1 METTAPMT
9 TGTADTGILD
19 APAASEAASGAADAS
34 QGRPGRFEIGER
46 DFLLDGRPFQVIS
59 GALHYFR
66 VHPGQWADRIHKA
79 RLMGLNTIETYV
91 PWNLHEPVEGT
102 WTAEDGLDLGA
113 FLDAVAAEG
122 MRAIVRPGPYICA
135 EWVNGGLPAW
145 LTAEPGVG
153 IRRSEPRY
161 LAAVSRYLREVYAV
175 VAPRQLDNGGPVVL
189 VQIENEYGAYGDD
202 KDYLRALVD
211 VTRASG
217 IVVPLTTVDQPQPS
231 MLENGSLPDL
241 HRTASFGSR
250 AVERLA
256 TLREYQPTG
265 PLMCSEFWNGWFDHW
280 GEYHHITSPAD
291 SAAEL
296 DAVLAAGASVNLY
309 MVHGGTNFGFTNG
322 ANHKGHYTPI
332 VTSYD
337 YDAPLDEAGNPTA
350 KYWAFRETIAR
361 HAPVPDEVPT
371 PSGAAPVVSGAL
383 DAVLPL
389 RAVDA
394 IVAAPVRSEEPPTMD
409 ALGHFG
415 PFAIYRASVDAAA
428 GAVLTVGEVRDR
440 AWVTLDGVAVGKL
453 ARENKERAL
462 VLPGGGELSIL
473 IENQGRVDYGAR
485 IGEAKGLIGPVA
497 VDGRA
502 VTDWTVETID
512 VSSPEAIDAV
522 ERALTSVRGDGA
534 GVLSG
539 PVFASGAF
547 DIDEPAD
554 LFLDTSDW
562 GKGVVWING
571 FCLGRYWSRGPQ
583 YTLYVP
589 APILAAGRN
598 RILLLE
604 LEVATDPAV
613 RFVARPSLGP
623 LDL

>member
-1 METTAPMT
+1 MMETTAPMA

-19 APAASEAASGAADAS
+19 APAASESAGGADSAAQA
-34 QGRPGRFEIGER
+34 RPSRFEIGEH

-91 PWNLHEPVEGT
+91 PWNLHEPVEGS

-161 LAAVSRYLREVYAV
+161 LAAVSRYLREVYAI

-211 VTRASG
+211 VTRAAG
-217 IVVPLTTVDQPQPS
+217 IVVPLTTVDQPQPT

-256 TLREYQPTG
+256 TLREYQKTG

-309 MVHGGTNFGFTNG
+309 MVHG
-322 ANHKGHYTPI
+322 
-332 VTSYD
+332 
-337 YDAPLDEAGNPTA
+337 
-350 KYWAFRETIAR
+350 
-361 HAPVPDEVPT
+361 
-371 PSGAAPVVSGAL
+371 
-383 DAVLPL
+383 
-389 RAVDA
+389 
-394 IVAAPVRSEEPPTMD
+394 
-409 ALGHFG
+409 
-415 PFAIYRASVDAAA
+415 
-428 GAVLTVGEVRDR
+428 
-440 AWVTLDGVAVGKL
+440 
-453 ARENKERAL
+453 
-462 VLPGGGELSIL
+462 
-473 IENQGRVDYGAR
+473 
-485 IGEAKGLIGPVA
+485 
-497 VDGRA
+497 
-502 VTDWTVETID
+502 
-512 VSSPEAIDAV
+512 
-522 ERALTSVRGDGA
+522 
-534 GVLSG
+534 
-539 PVFASGAF
+539 
-547 DIDEPAD
+547 
-554 LFLDTSDW
+554 
-562 GKGVVWING
+562 
-571 FCLGRYWSRGPQ
+571 
-583 YTLYVP
+583 
-589 APILAAGRN
+589 
-598 RILLLE
+598 
-604 LEVATDPAV
+604 
-613 RFVARPSLGP
+613 
-623 LDL
+623 

>member
-1 METTAPMT
+1 METTAPMA
-9 TGTADTGILD
+9 TGTADTDTRDTGTRETGT
-19 APAASEAASGAADAS
+19 ATAERPA
-34 QGRPGRFEIGER
+34 RFEIGER
-46 DFLLDGRPFQVIS
+46 DFLLDGEPFQVIS

-66 VHPGQWADRIHKA
+66 VHPGLWADRIHKA

-161 LAAVSRYLREVYAV
+161 LAAVTRYLREVYAI
-175 VAPRQLDNGGPVVL
+175 VAPRQIDEGGPVVL

-217 IVVPLTTVDQPQPS
+217 IVVPLTTVDQPQPA
-231 MLENGSLPDL
+231 MLENGSLPEL

-256 TLREYQPTG
+256 TLREHQPTG
-265 PLMCSEFWNGWFDHW
+265 PLMCSEFWNGWFDQW
-280 GEYHHITSPAD
+280 GEYHHITAPDD

-296 DAVLAAGASVNLY
+296 DALLAAGASVNLY
-309 MVHGGTNFGFTNG
+309 VVHGGTNFGFTNG

-361 HAPVPDEVPT
+361 HAPVPDEVPVA
-371 PSGAAPVVSGAL
+371 SGAAPVVTSAFDAALPL
-383 DAVLPL
+383 DAI
-389 RAVDA
+389 RAVFSGSVDA
-394 IVAAPVRSEEPPTMD
+394 EQPPTMD
-409 ALGHFG
+409 ALCHYG
-415 PFAIYRASVDAAA
+415 PFASYRASIDADA
-428 GAVLTVGEVRDR
+428 GSVLTVGEVRDR
-440 AWVTLDGVAVGKL
+440 AWLTLDGVPVGRL

-462 VLPGGGELSIL
+462 VLPGGGELRIL
-473 IENQGRVDYGAR
+473 IENQGRVDYGTR

-497 VDGRA
+497 VDGRE
-502 VTDWTVETID
+502 VTGWTVDPID
-512 VSSPEAIDAV
+512 VSSSAAV
-522 ERALTSVRGDGA
+522 AGIESDLAAVRGGVVD
-534 GVLSG
+534 VLSG
-539 PVFASGAF
+539 PVFASGTF
-547 DIDEPAD
+547 ELDEPAD
-554 LFLDTSDW
+554 LYLDTSGW
-562 GKGVVWING
+562 GKGAVWING

-589 APILAAGRN
+589 APILRAGTN
-598 RILLLE
+598 SIVALE
-604 LEVATDPAV
+604 LEIATDPAV
-613 RFVARPSLGP
+613 RFVAHPSLGP